1 MRVSATFMRFLFVGL
16 ANTAA
21 ALGVIFFAK
30 IWLGLGDA
38 LANVLGYAFGL
49 TLSFLLNRRW
59 TFRHSG
65 ALSRSVPTFLL
76 VQAVAYL
83 LNLYCVL
90 TLIDWGVNSFLAQIL
105 GIPPYTVMS
114 YLGSRYLVFAD
125 SAGRTGGQ

>member
-1 MRVSATFMRFLFVGL
+1 MRVPATLLRFLFVGL
-16 ANTAA
+16 ANTAV

-30 IWLGLGDA
+30 IWLGLSDA
-38 LANVLGYAFGL
+38 LANVLGYACGL

-65 ALSRSVPTFLL
+65 ALGRSVPTFLL
-76 VQAVAYL
+76 VQAVAYF

-90 TLIDWGVNSFLAQIL
+90 MLIDWGVNSFLAQAL
-105 GIPPYTVMS
+105 GIPPYTIMS

-125 SAGRTGGQ
+125 PAGRTGR